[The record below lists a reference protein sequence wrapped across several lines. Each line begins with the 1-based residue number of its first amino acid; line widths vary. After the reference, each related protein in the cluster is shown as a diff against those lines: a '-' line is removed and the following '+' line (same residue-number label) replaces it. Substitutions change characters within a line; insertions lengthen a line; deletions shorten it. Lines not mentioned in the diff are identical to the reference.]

1 MIDLAI
7 ISLPRLDL
15 TRPAIA
21 PAILSS
27 IADDNKVTNK
37 IFDFAIKTYK
47 DSSKEEWREYE
58 LFWQIDLK
66 YDLRKKLG
74 RVM

>member
-1 MIDLAI
+1 MNHKTKEHLYYQINKMIDLAI

-27 IADDNKVTNK
+27 LANQKGVKNKV
-37 IFDFAIKTYK
+37 FDFVSSPIK
-47 DSSKEEWREYE
+47 S
-58 LFWQIDLK
+58 
-66 YDLRKKLG
+66 
-74 RVM
+74 

>member
-1 MIDLAI
+1 MKDLAI

-27 IADDNKVTNK
+27 LADEMQVTNQV
-37 IFDFAIKTYK
+37 FDFALKTYEL
-47 DSSKEEWREYE
+47 STKEDWNEFE
-58 LFWQIDLK
+58 LYWQVDLK
-66 YDLRKKLG
+66 YELSKHD
-74 RVM
+74 

>member
-1 MIDLAI
+1 MKDLAI

-27 IADDNKVTNK
+27 LADEMQVTNQV
-37 IFDFAIKTYK
+37 FDFALSY
-47 DSSKEEWREYE
+47 
-58 LFWQIDLK
+58 L
-66 YDLRKKLG
+66 
-74 RVM
+74 

>member
-7 ISLPRLDL
+7 VSLPRLDL

-27 IADDNKVTNK
+27 LANERGVKNKV
-37 IFDFAIKTYK
+37 FDFAF
-47 DSSKEEWREYE
+47 DQ
-58 LFWQIDLK
+58 LF
-66 YDLRKKLG
+66 
-74 RVM
+74 

>member
-1 MIDLAI
+1 MKDLAI

-27 IADDNKVTNK
+27 LADDINVTNK
-37 IFDFAIKTYK
+37 IFDFALKTYET
-47 DSSKEEWREYE
+47 SKKEDWRDRVWYW
-58 LFWQIDLK
+58 LASFRWLCKNFWND
-66 YDLRKKLG
+66 
-74 RVM
+74 